1 MLVIITTQKL
11 DSKVTEQEMHLSLA
25 NCHLTFC

>member
-1 MLVIITTQKL
+1 MVVIITTQKL
-11 DSKVTEQEMHLSLA
+11 DSKAAEQDMHLSLA

>member
-1 MLVIITTQKL
+1 MVVIMNQKL
-11 DSKVTEQEMHLSLA
+11 DSKAIEQEMHLSLA